1 MAKVINN
8 DTQPQS
14 ISESYS
20 LWRIAL
26 VGIALGAIYGGL
38 SPLIQRYINSTEVS
52 GDIATILVATLG
64 IIVMLRLHMAQPLIV
79 GVTTAVTLWGL
90 AQWTGGL
97 NSSEAVAW
105 SVLLYGLAYILFSWV
120 ARYARALPVLITVI
134 IIIVAVRIAS
144 AL

>member
-8 DTQPQS
+8 DTQSQS
-14 ISESYS
+14 ISASYS

-52 GDIATILVATLG
+52 GGIATILVATLG

-79 GVTTAVTLWGL
+79 GITTGVTLWGL
-90 AQWTGGL
+90 AQWTSGL
-97 NSSEAVAW
+97 NSVEAVAW